1 MMFIQRSFVYNAS
14 INDGGERRNRDIMS
28 ILMEDLKTFN
38 CVYECK
44 SMSLAA
50 DVLFSTQPSVSRSI
64 KHLEEECHN
73 LLFQRKHHTLVPTP
87 FGEGLYKCTRE
98 SVKKYEETIN
108 YIRSW
113 QEDTCIN
120 IGFTISVGTRF
131 VPQLIRK
138 LNRQHKNIKVIS
150 TCLSSDE
157 LFQSLDIGVLNIVIA
172 ESRESLGDHI
182 STLPLGSSIYIPML
196 PPDSDF
202 KDSQQRMRQIFAE
215 KPLLMLDDIP
225 FSDQI
230 IRKMQEKIGD
240 KLDVVYYS
248 NISTLLSNVHYGQ
261 GISFLPQMVILDF
274 LSTKYITTCQISD
287 FELKQE
293 YSLYWN
299 NNKLITPH
307 MSEIMDLCKNNGN
320 VL

>member
-1 MMFIQRSFVYNAS
+1 
-14 INDGGERRNRDIMS
+14 MS

-120 IGFTISVGTRF
+120 IGFTMSVGTRYM
-131 VPQLIRK
+131 PQITKK
-138 LNRQHKNIKVIS
+138 LKSRNKDIKVIS
-150 TCLSSDE
+150 TCLPSDE
-157 LFQSLDIGVLNIVIA
+157 LFQSLDIGVLNIAIA
-172 ESRESLGDHI
+172 ESRESLSDHI
-182 STLPLGSSIYIPML
+182 STLSLGCSTYIPVL
-196 PPDSDF
+196 PPDSDL
-202 KDSQQRMRQIFAE
+202 KDSQQKMRQIFGE

-240 KLDVVYYS
+240 TLDVVYYS

-261 GISFLPQMVILDF
+261 GISYLPKTVISDYL
-274 LSTKYITTCQISD
+274 LTKYITTCQISD
-287 FELKQE
+287 FQLKQE
-293 YSLYWN
+293 YSLFWN
-299 NNKLITPH
+299 NNKLITPQ
-307 MSEIMDLCKNNGN
+307 MSEIVDICKKNSI